1 MIATVFDKVPWSP
14 CYVSRL
20 SQHAFLSSQTLQD
33 VCRAIPC
40 TPYAT
45 GVASDSSSP
54 VQNYG
59 IEDDRGSGCIIC
71 IEGLAYGDG
80 GEDDYAQY
88 GGLLGPMSRSHH
100 AHHGNRKLM
109 DHLGMASKSKTS
121 IQKAP
126 KTLSETTISSL
137 SLRIN
142 EPYWML
148 HRGNCEH
155 FIVVE
160 QIR

>member
-1 MIATVFDKVPWSP
+1 MVISVFSKVPWSP

-20 SQHAFLSSQTLQD
+20 SQHAFLASQTLQD
-33 VCRAIPC
+33 ICRTVPC
-40 TPYAT
+40 APYAVR
-45 GVASDSSSP
+45 VASNSL

-59 IEDDRGSGCIIC
+59 IEDNRTSRSVIC
-71 IEGLAYGDG
+71 IEETAYGDG
-80 GEDDYAQY
+80 QEDDYAKY
-88 GGLLGPMSRSHH
+88 DETAELVVSCSHH
-100 AHHGNRKLM
+100 GVRKLV
-109 DHLGMASKSKTS
+109 DHLAAVSKSDYS
-121 IQKAP
+121 IQRALGS
-126 KTLSETTISSL
+126 LSETAISSL